1 MINTNKRTKIIT
13 TIGPATDSKEMIEK
27 LLDAGMTTIR
37 LNFSHGDHEEQGAR
51 IVYAKAIRKEQNIPL
66 SILLDTKGPEI
77 RVGKFKGGKQDVTKG
92 QKVTIFTDTDSYK
105 TKECGQGEMTVAYD
119 MSKDL
124 EKGKVVLV
132 DDGKL
137 ILDITEVKPG
147 FVYTI
152 ARNDHTLKVNKRVN
166 LPGTKFSM
174 AFLAKQDIEDIKF
187 GADQGVDFIAASFVN
202 TPEDIQEI
210 RDILKEKD
218 ALHIKIFAKIE
229 SQYAVDHF
237 DEVVAAADGI
247 MVARG
252 DLGLEIPYYEV
263 PVAQKMM
270 IRKCRK
276 LGKPVIVATQML
288 DSMETNPSPT
298 RAEVSDVYFA
308 TELGA
313 DATMLSGESA
323 AGDFP
328 IEATETMAI
337 INERAEREFFNKL
350 FYAKQLEEVKKNSSG
365 PRAKIA
371 AHVADDTI
379 KGDIKFAV
387 VLSKTG
393 KLIEEVA
400 KFRPHTLILGVTC
413 EEKQV
418 NQFGITA
425 GVFMETDVTMFDK
438 IIKDFSLAANTVK
451 KFGGVKGDKY
461 IVVENNDVKAF
472 TL

>member
-1 MINTNKRTKIIT
+1 MINIKKRTKIIT
-13 TIGPATDSKEMIEK
+13 TIGPATDSKEMIEE
-27 LLDAGMTTIR
+27 LLNAGMTTIR

-51 IVYAKAIRKEQNIPL
+51 IVYAKEIREEQNIPL

-77 RVGKFKGGKQDVTKG
+77 RVGKFKGGKQSVVKG
-92 QKVTIFTDTDSYK
+92 QKITIFTDIDSYNK
-105 TKECGQGEMTVAYD
+105 KICGQGEITVAYD

-124 EKGKVVLV
+124 SKGKVVLI

-137 ILDITEVKPG
+137 ILKITEVKPG
-147 FVYTI
+147 IVVTI
-152 ARNDHTLKVNKRVN
+152 AKNDHTVKENKRVN

-174 AFLAKQDIEDIKF
+174 DFLAKRDIEDIKF

-202 TPEDIQEI
+202 TPEDIKEI

-229 SQYAVDHF
+229 SQYAVDNF
-237 DEVVAAADGI
+237 VDILNAADGI
-247 MVARG
+247 MIARG

-270 IRKCRK
+270 IRESRK

-288 DSMETNPSPT
+288 DSMEKNPSPT

-328 IEATETMAI
+328 IEATRTMAR
-337 INERAEREFFNKL
+337 INQSAEKQFFKKL
-350 FYAKQLEEVKKNSSG
+350 FYAKQLQEVKKNSKG
-365 PRAKIA
+365 HRAKIA
-371 AHVADDTI
+371 AHVAKETI
-379 KGDIKFAV
+379 DGDIKFTV

-393 KLIEEVA
+393 KLIEKVA
-400 KFRPHTLILGVTC
+400 KFRPNTLILGVT
-413 EEKQV
+413 EDPKQV

-425 GVFMETDVTMFDK
+425 GVFMETDVSMFDK
-438 IIKDFSLAANTVK
+438 IIADYSLAADTVK

-461 IVVENNDVKAF
+461 AVVENNHVKSF